1 MKMREYKEGDLEK
14 VREAIA
20 LLQKARTLLR
30 EAGVV
35 RTTARVRKALTSAQ
49 GAERHISRIKFL
61 NSLNPLPATG
71 RTSPT

>member
-14 VREAIA
+14 V
-20 LLQKARTLLR
+20 R